1 MSGGGDK
8 TEKATPKKKKDLRK
22 KGSAARSVELPSGL
36 SLMALV
42 LVLPSLGARLT
53 ESLRTD
59 MTLMLS
65 SADVSDLGEVRSL
78 AARILTDSVRAI
90 APAVA
95 VVGLTSLLAGVVVT
109 RSKPNPAMLKP
120 KVVRL
125 NPGKNLKRMVSPH
138 SLVTLVKDIAKLSSI
153 ALVTWGVWKHGSD
166 QLLSAGG
173 TFASLQTVLGT
184 SIHEML
190 WRVALLGLVIGVAD
204 AAYQR
209 KSFNKQSRMTKQEV
223 TDEHKQAEGDPHTK
237 GQIRGRMLAASRRR
251 MIAAIPSADVV
262 LANPTHLVVVLKY
275 TQGNPAPKIV
285 AKGSGVV
292 AQRIKDIAAEHG
304 VPVLADKPLARA
316 IYKNAEVGD
325 YIPAEL
331 FRAVAEVLAVVYAAK
346 RRGTR
351 PTWRS
356 RMVAA

>member
-1 MSGGGDK
+1 MSGAGDK
-8 TEKATPKKKKDLRK
+8 TEEATPTRHKDLRK
-22 KGSAARSVELPSGL
+22 KGSAARSIELPSGL

-42 LVLPSLGARLT
+42 LVLPSLFVRLT
-53 ESLRTD
+53 DTLRTNL
-59 MTLMLS
+59 TLMLG
-65 SADVSDLGEVRSL
+65 SADVDDLADIRGL
-78 AARILTDSVRAI
+78 TARMLTDSVRAI
-90 APAVA
+90 APGVA
-95 VVGLTSLLAGVVVT
+95 IVGLTSLLAGVVVT

-120 KVVRL
+120 QAVRL
-125 NPGKNLKRMVSPH
+125 HPGKNVKNMLSSH
-138 SLVTLVKDIAKLSSI
+138 SLVTLLKDTAKLSSI
-153 ALVTWGVWKHGSD
+153 AIVTWGVWKEGSD
-166 QLLSAGG
+166 KLLSAGG
-173 TFASLQTVLGT
+173 TFSSLQSILGS
-184 SIHEML
+184 SIHDML

-204 AAYQR
+204 AVWQR

-223 TDEHKQAEGDPHTK
+223 TDEHKQSEGDPHTK

-251 MIAAIPSADVV
+251 MIAAVPGADVV

-275 TQGNPAPKIV
+275 TQGNPAPVIV
-285 AKGSGVV
+285 AKGSGAV

-304 VPVLADKPLARA
+304 VPILADKPLARA

-331 FRAVAEVLAVVYAAK
+331 FRAVAEVLAVVYSAK